1 MDLRVKITTAH
12 FIFYI
17 LHMPSYTTIDTVWY
31 HRTSQTKSSAS
42 QQMRREDARE
52 VSTADVTVDVS
63 GSGRPSGVTSLLSTS
78 LAGNTQ
84 AAVALLT
91 QNKGD
96 RGIPLEAVKDLKPID
111 DIKRVALPETLEHK
125 EAFNVPADPD
135 TVFKIGDIVLGKHAD
150 HGDDLFAGMV
160 MAPLATLF
168 KDADADGDGQ
178 LTFEEWRTRLGKLV
192 TDKELRSLFDEC
204 DKDKNGTLDLE
215 EFTVGLAGKYEI
227 KWAQEP
233 QTDGIK
239 DYKDLR
245 LAPDALV
252 FHTEAASQKEAKE
265 RERQQQIE
273 QDKARQAL
281 EEAMRALQSAQTNHP
296 SAGAACG
303 LIGCVAIV
311 GFACAMLLPI
321 LTIIFSQTFAWANDG
336 AICSPDK
343 LNYQCKCNQK
353 FPVYMLITGILQIV
367 FYLCLFL
374 AFIGMASAAGSDNA
388 GGAAMG
394 GGLLM
399 CAACCVGIPMF
410 VINIMMWVFMFES
423 DKECGNNLW
432 GYGIF
437 LIIVGV
443 VHACNGRQSGPR
455 QS

>member
-1 MDLRVKITTAH
+1 M
-12 FIFYI
+12 
-17 LHMPSYTTIDTVWY
+17 S
-31 HRTSQTKSSAS
+31 
-42 QQMRREDARE
+42 QMRREDARG

-96 RGIPLEAVKDLKPID
+96 GGIPLEAVKDLKPID
-111 DIKRVALPETLEHK
+111 DIRRVALPETLEHK
-125 EAFNVPADPD
+125 QAFDVPADPN

-178 LTFEEWRTRLGKLV
+178 LTFEEWRARLGKLV

-204 DKDKNGTLDLE
+204 DQDKNGTLDLE

-273 QDKARQAL
+273 QEKARQAL
-281 EEAMRALQSAQTNHP
+281 DEAIRALQSAQNNHP

-311 GFACAMLLPI
+311 GFTCAMLLPI
-321 LTIIFSQTFAWANDG
+321 LTIIFSQTFDWANDG
-336 AICSPDK
+336 AICSPDN
-343 LNYQCKCNQK
+343 LPDYRCKCNEK

-374 AFIGMASAAGSDNA
+374 GFIGMASAAGSDNA

-394 GGLLM
+394 GSFLM
-399 CAACCVGIPMF
+399 CAACCVGIPMV
-410 VINIMMWVFMFES
+410 VINIMMWVFMFGS
-423 DKECGNNLW
+423 DKECGNSLW

-437 LIIVGV
+437 LIIVGII
-443 VHACNGRQSGPR
+443 HACNGRQSGPR